1 MPRYPTRRAALSA
14 LAAAATLLIA
24 AVTSAGPAR
33 ADAAAGTSL
42 AREWIVPPAEARAL
56 IGRRA
61 LVLDARDDEL
71 KAADPAPGAVPVTWP
86 QFSEP
91 DLPTKGRLLA
101 DDAELGRRLR
111 AVGVRSDTPV
121 VVLAD
126 PLKGWGEDG
135 RIAWMLRALGH
146 DAAVAVDGGLPA
158 LRAAGLPAIAA
169 PSLPGD
175 FVVRRRAD
183 LVVTREELRA
193 GLGRPGLV
201 VLDTREPRE
210 FAGETP
216 YGESRGGHVP
226 GARHVWYKDLLAP
239 DGGLLPPE
247 RLRARLAELGVT
259 EDAEVVS
266 YCTGGIRSG
275 WVTAVLNDLGYKARN
290 FAGSMW
296 DWSAG
301 GAAEYPLVASR

>member
-1 MPRYPTRRAALSA
+1 MARSLNRRAMLSA
-14 LAAAATLLIA
+14 LATAMLAGAAFLA
-24 AVTSAGPAR
+24 APIQSALADETRR
-33 ADAAAGTSL
+33 AQS
-42 AREWIVPPAEARAL
+42 WIVPPAEGKAM
-56 IGRRA
+56 IESGA
-61 LVLDARDDEL
+61 LVLDARDGEL
-71 KAADPAPGAVPVTWP
+71 KAADPAPGATPVTWP
-86 QFSEP
+86 EFSEP
-91 DLPTKGRLLA
+91 YLPTKGRLLA
-101 DDAELGRRLR
+101 DDAALTQRLQ
-111 AVGVRSDTPV
+111 AIGVRSDTAV

-135 RIAWMLRALGH
+135 RIVWMLRTVGH

-158 LRAAGLPAIAA
+158 LRDAGLPAIAT
-169 PSLPGD
+169 PKRPGD

-183 LVVTREELRA
+183 LVVTREELRDH
-193 GLGRPGLV
+193 LGEPKLV

-216 YGESRGGHVP
+216 YGETRGGHVP
-226 GARHVWYKDLLAP
+226 GAKHVWYKELLA
-239 DGGLLPPE
+239 DNGALLPPE
-247 RLRARLAELGVT
+247 QLKAKLAALGVA
-259 EDAEVVS
+259 EDSEVVS

-301 GAAEYPLVASR
+301 DAAEYPLVASR